1 MKRVLLAAAAAFV
14 LVPSALAQD
23 ACPLTLEG
31 RWIDEASS
39 NIKGRP
45 NQVTGFLLRRQ
56 GEGYY
61 VTTIYDFG
69 AKAVPRGYFRGG
81 AAEMTY
87 RSVLGQDDL
96 TMMFQGTVVGPVAVA
111 EIAARRPKIER
122 SYKLTDGGNTIE
134 INGETLAAEVNPN
147 GTLHRSEHISL
158 EYKSHRAPWPKPCEA
173 AKRTAGWDAFKAKA
187 NAFRDAKDK
196 PALSDEVRQYGMLG
210 VDAVNT
216 KNFDAALNEFES
228 GLALEPLWPNGHYN
242 AAMVYAQT
250 GDYESAVYHMKAY
263 LELTPADDKE
273 FQANRDRIL
282 LWQGKLKQQMAE
294 PMQAV
299 AED

>member
-1 MKRVLLAAAAAFV
+1 MKRVLLATAIAFA
-14 LVPSALAQD
+14 LIPSALAQD
-23 ACPLTLEG
+23 TCPLTLEG
-31 RWIDEASS
+31 RWIDDASS

-56 GEGYY
+56 SEGYY
-61 VTTIYDFG
+61 ITTIYDFG
-69 AKAVPRGYFRGG
+69 AKAVPRGYYRGG
-81 AAEMTY
+81 AAEMNY

-96 TMMFQGTVVGPVAVA
+96 TLMFQGTVVGPVAVA
-111 EIAARRPKIER
+111 EIAARRPKIDR
-122 SYKLTDGGNTIE
+122 NYKLTNGGNTIE
-134 INGETLAAEVNPN
+134 ISGETLVAEVNPN
-147 GTLHRSEHISL
+147 GTLHRTEHISL
-158 EYKSHRAPWPKPCEA
+158 AYKSQRAPWPKPCEA
-173 AKRTAGWDAFKAKA
+173 AKRAAGWDAFKAKA

-210 VDAVNT
+210 VDAVNA
-216 KNFDAALNEFES
+216 KNFDDALNQFES

-250 GDYESAVYHMKAY
+250 GDYENAVYHMKAY
-263 LELTPADDKE
+263 LELIPADDKE

-294 PMQAV
+294 PMQVV